1 MAVQKLRNYDSKH
14 TFKWQRILVKSTLE
28 KPQCGENQWERGSS
42 SYFFKS
48 GNYISKNKT
57 NSLLISSSFSVLEKW
72 LEEIHPQQP
81 RNPCTHTQ
89 PYCTDCFFIKC
100 CTVHLEKRAQNLL
113 QPYDCR
119 TTCTEQLMLPNA
131 SICVLFWVYNRYR
144 NPCCIKSVPYGLIN
158 AAGCLDLRAQLCLE
172 NRASSLL
179 PFPLQKIETLLLFL
193 LSLNLSIS
201 HGKNEFVFG
210 LFPPLESLSDS

>member
-1 MAVQKLRNYDSKH
+1 MAVQTLRNYDSKH
-14 TFKWQRILVKSTLE
+14 TFKDTINFWSNRPWKNPSVGKTSEREEFFLFLQILEITSAKI
-28 KPQCGENQWERGSS
+28 NQQQ
-42 SYFFKS
+42 
-48 GNYISKNKT
+48 
-57 NSLLISSSFSVLEKW
+57 LLISSLRF
-72 LEEIHPQQP
+72 
-81 RNPCTHTQ
+81 PCLKCTGRKPTTATSKNVHTQ
-89 PYCTDCFFIKC
+89 PYRTDCTDCTDFWKFVPRICCSCTAAVRTVKNIFFSRFAC
-100 CTVHLEKRAQNLL
+100 CGV
-113 QPYDCR
+113 C
-119 TTCTEQLMLPNA
+119 
-131 SICVLFWVYNRYR
+131 NRYR
-144 NPCCIKSVPYGLIN
+144 NLCCIKSVPYGLIN

>member
-1 MAVQKLRNYDSKH
+1 MYRK
-14 TFKWQRILVKSTLE
+14 
-28 KPQCGENQWERGSS
+28 
-42 SYFFKS
+42 
-48 GNYISKNKT
+48 KT
-57 NSLLISSSFSVLEKW
+57 NHS
-72 LEEIHPQQP
+72 
-81 RNPCTHTQ
+81 
-89 PYCTDCFFIKC
+89 
-100 CTVHLEKRAQNLL
+100 HLEKRAHTAVPYGLYGLYGFLEIRAQNLL
-113 QPYDCR
+113 LLYGGCTDCTDCNFFFFR
-119 TTCTEQLMLPNA
+119 FAC
-131 SICVLFWVYNRYR
+131 CGVCNRYR
-144 NPCCIKSVPYGLIN
+144 NLCCIKSVPYGLIN